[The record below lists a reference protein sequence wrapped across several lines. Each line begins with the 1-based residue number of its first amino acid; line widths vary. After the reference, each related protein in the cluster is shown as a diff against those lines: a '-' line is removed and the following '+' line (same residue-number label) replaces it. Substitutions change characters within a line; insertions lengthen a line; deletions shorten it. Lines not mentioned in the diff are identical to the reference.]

1 MCQHPSIHLLTREF
15 LFLSTWHYQH
25 TDRHTTQRE
34 RPTICARR
42 QTEATRIIMNGSKC
56 QLIAFSVRSE
66 DPGCYMFTYRIAL
79 YEEVD
84 GLGNPDDRL
93 FQKLNAE

>member
-1 MCQHPSIHLLTREF
+1 
-15 LFLSTWHYQH
+15 
-25 TDRHTTQRE
+25 
-34 RPTICARR
+34 
-42 QTEATRIIMNGSKC
+42 MNGSKC